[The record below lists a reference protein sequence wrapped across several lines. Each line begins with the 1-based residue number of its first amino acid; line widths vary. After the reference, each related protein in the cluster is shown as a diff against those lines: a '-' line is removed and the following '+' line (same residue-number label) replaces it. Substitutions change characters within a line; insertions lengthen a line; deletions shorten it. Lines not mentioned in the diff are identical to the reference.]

1 MLAVFWKSLAMTP
14 IFLLGITLSISKAL
28 SAEVPS
34 AAITSDSMNAA
45 EVPGS
50 MNQTTSV
57 VELTDGQFSE
67 AMTQVTS
74 VSQLTDVKPTDWAFQ
89 ALQSLV
95 ERYGC
100 IVGYPDKTY
109 RGNRALSRYE
119 FAAGLNACLDKI
131 QELIAAGVADL
142 ATREDLEKVKKMM
155 EDFAPELA
163 VLRGR
168 TDALE
173 VRTATLEKQQFS
185 TTTKLFGEVI
195 FSVGGAFGDNKAVS
209 ANLPITGSGG
219 EEGEE
224 EEEIDNSRGKI
235 DDNIFFSDRVRL
247 ELDTS
252 FTGRDR
258 LKLRLQAL
266 NTPELKDAT
275 GTNAGRLQWDGG
287 FGGNRVNIT
296 IAEYLFPIG
305 DNTIVRV
312 VARDEMYRML
322 EEDVEAVSPLESDG
336 NGALSKFMRFNPLFR
351 LGGEYPAGA
360 SISHDFSNSVRLS
373 LAYLGSPS
381 SNDST
386 AGLFNSSYVGLAN
399 LTVRPARS
407 LTLGLTYAHSY
418 SQDLRNEDRSSFDF
432 ETGSKLATNP
442 FPSEG
447 RTAALADSFGAQAA
461 WRITSGITLAGWAG
475 YTRANRLGGSGRADI
490 LNWAAQLV
498 FPDLGKEGNL
508 GAIAIGMPP
517 KVISNSYNSE
527 EGGGKEPNSTLHIE
541 ALYRYQ
547 VTDNIAI
554 TPGVIYII
562 NPENNRANDNFWVGV
577 IRTTFTF

>member
-1 MLAVFWKSLAMTP
+1 MTNLFLKSLVITP
-14 IFLLGITLSISKAL
+14 IVLWGLTLLPSNVLASEGLDLITPVTQLSD
-28 SAEVPS
+28 EQE
-34 AAITSDSMNAA
+34 SDTM
-45 EVPGS
+45 P
-50 MNQTTSV
+50 
-57 VELTDGQFSE
+57 
-67 AMTQVTS
+67 QVTS
-74 VSQLTDVKPTDWAFQ
+74 VSQLSDVKPTDWAFQ

-109 RGNRALSRYE
+109 RGNRALTRYE

-131 QELIAAGVADL
+131 QELIAASTADF
-142 ATREDLEKVKKMM
+142 ARKEDLEKVKRMM
-155 EDFAPELA
+155 EEFAPELA
-163 VLRGR
+163 ALRGK
-168 TDALE
+168 TEALE
-173 VRTATLEKQQFS
+173 VRIATLEKQQFS
-185 TTTKLFGEVI
+185 TTTKLYGEVI
-195 FSVGGAFGDNKAVS
+195 FSAGGAFGDNKAVS

-224 EEEIDNSRGKI
+224 EGIDNSRGKI
-235 DDNIFFSDRVRL
+235 DDNIFFSDRIRL

-381 SNDST
+381 SSDPT

-399 LTVRPARS
+399 LTVRPARA

-475 YTRANRLGGSGRADI
+475 YTRASRLGGSGRADI

-498 FPDLGKEGNL
+498 FPDLGRTGNL

-527 EGGGKEPNSTLHIE
+527 EGGGKEPDTTLHIE

-547 VTDNIAI
+547 ITDNIAI

-577 IRTTFTF
+577 VRTTFTF